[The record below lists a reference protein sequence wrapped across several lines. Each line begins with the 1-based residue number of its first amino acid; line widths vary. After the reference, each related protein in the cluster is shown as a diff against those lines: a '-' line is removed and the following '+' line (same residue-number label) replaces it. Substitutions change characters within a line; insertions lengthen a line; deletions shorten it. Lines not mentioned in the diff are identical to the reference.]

1 MRSLSAVPHL
11 KSDLPLWSNR
21 FEFNEFGLSRSNS
34 ERDRRI
40 TFFIALNMETNEL
53 EVKLLLE
60 GDPILVIHIV
70 VGNTSLVLIHVLV
83 NLQWLLRGGMNT
95 LSLLTLG
102 DAEILQL
109 LWTVHYSLHSLP
121 RRHRETSWIV
131 LSNHNGLR
139 LSWTN
144 INLITVSLEWLQ

>member
-1 MRSLSAVPHL
+1 
-11 KSDLPLWSNR
+11 
-21 FEFNEFGLSRSNS
+21 
-34 ERDRRI
+34 
-40 TFFIALNMETNEL
+40 METNEL

-121 RRHRETSWIV
+121 RRH
-131 LSNHNGLR
+131 
-139 LSWTN
+139 
-144 INLITVSLEWLQ
+144 